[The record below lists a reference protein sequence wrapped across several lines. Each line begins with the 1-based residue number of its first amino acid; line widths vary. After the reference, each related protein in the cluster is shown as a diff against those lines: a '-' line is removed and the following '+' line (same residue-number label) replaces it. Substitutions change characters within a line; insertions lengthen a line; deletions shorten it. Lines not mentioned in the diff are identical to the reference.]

1 MRNNTSRTTQPP
13 ASSFLLYT
21 RPLPPVQLP
30 RMRRRLLTRP
40 PPPPLRMRAGAPSSR
55 FSSRRLTFWQRGGA
69 CAVCPGV
76 PSKCHGSLFGEE
88 LLLVAVPL
96 KNKTGE
102 DGQARAGLS
111 LPSRAA
117 GPPQRTEASCPAYT
131 SQRQAVMGGGRQHY
145 LPPVPVEVSKS
156 SPNSFGFFFVFFFAS
171 FPRTAPPTSPEKDT
185 AACCP
190 LAVSSYR
197 PKLIHP
203 GSPQTPASR
212 RHATGAGGGGGERR
226 AAPAR
231 RGTRSEGGGGKGG
244 KGVE

>member
-131 SQRQAVMGGGRQHY
+131 SQRQAVMGGDDNTTFPPSLWRFPSPRPIPLVFFLFFFLLLFPARP
-145 LPPVPVEVSKS
+145 LPPHLRRIPLPAVPLR
-156 SPNSFGFFFVFFFAS
+156 SPH
-171 FPRTAPPTSPEKDT
+171 TA
-185 AACCP
+185 
-190 LAVSSYR
+190 LN
-197 PKLIHP
+197 
-203 GSPQTPASR
+203 
-212 RHATGAGGGGGERR
+212 
-226 AAPAR
+226 
-231 RGTRSEGGGGKGG
+231 
-244 KGVE
+244 